1 MPQKRYLCTRARRVV
16 KLGKWSKRQ
25 EKVNIRSSTRNMSQY
40 VRSENYKHD
49 LMAPHTC
56 QLPGAFLAG
65 IDCDFLT
72 ISTVVNK

>member
-1 MPQKRYLCTRARRVV
+1 
-16 KLGKWSKRQ
+16 
-25 EKVNIRSSTRNMSQY
+25 MSQY

-72 ISTVVNK
+72 ISTVVNKWLLSKQITEFVGEKGGGGGK